1 MKKIIISLLL
11 LVMAAVGKG
20 QKISVPENQNNSS
33 NEAVLTMDLFRKTSP
48 FSLTTERIAL
58 LKKIQTYS
66 DSLSYITFNNY
77 LKSPEQTSVNMENT
91 IPILYCYRNAFDSVI
106 YQIKNTKVEKGTVV
120 IWLLYNMGI
129 VVKTP
134 SGCFGID
141 INHRWAEELESYL
154 DFLCVT
160 HNHEDHKSIELM
172 EAMNSHGKPVL
183 SNFFKASDKYYSTTS
198 ESYNIGKFSIHTD
211 ITDHNTKLLNFISVF
226 RIDCGD
232 DTGNFSILHCGDS
245 NFNPMQF
252 IHVQGPVNLAI
263 LRFGAKEENNIL
275 GTGNGQVKPDYA
287 VLSHL
292 IELRHRVNESPHRVS
307 IITALD
313 HLSQINCEQTILP
326 FWGEKLIWKNGKLY
340 K

>member
-1 MKKIIISLLL
+1 MKKTIISLLL

-20 QKISVPENQNNSS
+20 QKISVPENQNSSS
-33 NEAVLTMDLFRKTSP
+33 NEAVLTMNLFRNTSP
-48 FSLTTERIAL
+48 FSLNAERVAL

-106 YQIKNTKVEKGTVV
+106 YQVKNTKVEKGTVV

-141 INHRWAEELESYL
+141 INHRWAEKLEPYL

-211 ITDHNTKLLNFISVF
+211 ISDHNTKLLNFISVF

-275 GTGNGQVKPDYA
+275 GMGDGQVKPDYA

-292 IELRHRVNESPHRVS
+292 IELRHRINESPHRVS